1 MGKKFNVVGIGNAM
15 VDILGHVTD
24 ETLQELGIGK
34 GIMQLI
40 DLERSKLLLR
50 RLGDIKQT
58 SGGSAANTIAGL
70 SQLNISTAYIGKVK
84 EDELGEV
91 FAKDL
96 KSIGAF
102 YDTKMADPKVVDE
115 TGRCIVMITP
125 DGERSMNTYLGVTEN
140 LSPNDIDDDII
151 SRAEFIYL
159 EGYRFDGPE
168 SKKAFEKATQIC
180 KANDGKVALT
190 LSDPFCVARHS
201 QSFEQLIDSK
211 VDILFCN
218 EEELKMLHGSGSLS
232 QALIDIGKKVQ
243 ILACTVAERGAYVC
257 VRGDTKLVSTK
268 SRNLV
273 DSTGAGDLFAAG
285 FLYGLCSKRDE
296 LMSAKMGNIA
306 AGEIITHVGPRL
318 ETNLLEVFKQTGLD

>member
-58 SGGSAANTIAGL
+58 SRGSAANTIAGL

-102 YDTKMADPKVVDE
+102 YDTKMADPREVDE

-125 DGERSMNTYLGVTEN
+125 DGERSMNTYLGVTEH
-140 LSPNDIDDDII
+140 LSPNDIAASVSNMIGEVIGTI
-151 SRAEFIYL
+151 SYL
-159 EGYRFDGPE
+159 
-168 SKKAFEKATQIC
+168 
-180 KANDGKVALT
+180 NAL
-190 LSDPFCVARHS
+190 
-201 QSFEQLIDSK
+201 
-211 VDILFCN
+211 
-218 EEELKMLHGSGSLS
+218 
-232 QALIDIGKKVQ
+232 
-243 ILACTVAERGAYVC
+243 
-257 VRGDTKLVSTK
+257 
-268 SRNLV
+268 
-273 DSTGAGDLFAAG
+273 
-285 FLYGLCSKRDE
+285 LCSE
-296 LMSAKMGNIA
+296 S
-306 AGEIITHVGPRL
+306 
-318 ETNLLEVFKQTGLD
+318 EVFFPVRAHTFFLDAVE